1 MHVGICARTLI
12 TYYRSRGI
20 LSKHS
25 IHANYQSHTAKCRT
39 PQHNSNSFLFHEQRV
54 HVHDV
59 KLKVVVRL
67 RKMHVLNSVL
77 YGAFSRAKAAKE
89 DFEEASRV
97 WRMAQ
102 SRLDLTR
109 ANWRKSTRATA
120 VTSHHMTSA
129 EDHLKEAKEE
139 NRRYEQELAQQ
150 RLAKEQ
156 DHLRDAVQK
165 QCSKYYKMR
174 QDELDVAEKEKVFV
188 AARDKYIAVSRD
200 SSEDSD

>member
-1 MHVGICARTLI
+1 M
-12 TYYRSRGI
+12 
-20 LSKHS
+20 
-25 IHANYQSHTAKCRT
+25 
-39 PQHNSNSFLFHEQRV
+39 
-54 HVHDV
+54 
-59 KLKVVVRL
+59 
-67 RKMHVLNSVL
+67 
-77 YGAFSRAKAAKE
+77 
-89 DFEEASRV
+89 
-97 WRMAQ
+97 
-102 SRLDLTR
+102 
-109 ANWRKSTRATA
+109 
-120 VTSHHMTSA
+120 TSHDMTSA